1 MDQKKMIGN
10 VNIYMCL
17 AAASLF
23 TAINV
28 GTAVPAAGAES
39 LSASMVS
46 QTDRLVVSG
55 KVLDAQGQ
63 PVPGASVIETGTT
76 NGVNTDADGKF
87 SMEVRRGAKLEVS
100 CIGYTTVTVVANS
113 EMSIT
118 IHEDKEFLDE
128 VVVVGYGTQKKANLT
143 GAVSTVDVSKTLEN
157 RPVADVGKA
166 LQGAVPGLT
175 VLNSSGAVNS
185 SPKITIRGLG
195 TLSNKATSNPLI
207 VVDGVVMDDISYLNP
222 NDIDNISVLKD
233 AASTSIYGTRAAFGV
248 ILITT
253 KSASTAEKVSV
264 TYSNNFAWQKPC

>member
-1 MDQKKMIGN
+1 MPMDQKKMIGN

-100 CIGYTTVTVVANS
+100 CIGYTTVTVVAHS
-113 EMSIT
+113 
-118 IHEDKEFLDE
+118 
-128 VVVVGYGTQKKANLT
+128 
-143 GAVSTVDVSKTLEN
+143 
-157 RPVADVGKA
+157 
-166 LQGAVPGLT
+166 
-175 VLNSSGAVNS
+175 
-185 SPKITIRGLG
+185 
-195 TLSNKATSNPLI
+195 
-207 VVDGVVMDDISYLNP
+207 
-222 NDIDNISVLKD
+222 
-233 AASTSIYGTRAAFGV
+233 
-248 ILITT
+248 
-253 KSASTAEKVSV
+253 
-264 TYSNNFAWQKPC
+264 